1 MDVVIECPLESI
13 CFMSLTPLKM
23 KLLALEIVSS
33 YLRLHIFLVVNLK
46 IESDF
51 PESYL
56 VFFLYLVSPGI
67 SDFCTNDNPYPYA
80 IRACMYLRLNT
91 SINIYTSFV
100 KS

>member
-1 MDVVIECPLESI
+1 MDLVIEWPLESI

-33 YLRLHIFLVVNLK
+33 YLRLHIFLVIKLK

-56 VFFLYLVSPGI
+56 VYFSIWYLLASQI
-67 SDFCTNDNPYPYA
+67 SVQMITHTHTP
-80 IRACMYLRLNT
+80 
-91 SINIYTSFV
+91 
-100 KS
+100 